1 MKGRVGM
8 SLVRFQCAQQ
18 SRFRGQQR
26 AAGIPCKDLVYEG
39 STPWASTRFFSRWA
53 NWQVAWFGARKITV
67 RVGGARPEHGRRSRP
82 APGTALKAVGPSDRL
97 RVGTS
102 RLPPE
107 LAAPKD
113 RPSQAYPT
121 AQGSTTRC
129 RCPGGS
135 RMKDSGHA
143 RAIVSGE
150 MPERPKGAGWKL
162 DGRASGAAPG
172 FDSLSLRHHAPWIAQ
187 QVEHAIDNREVLR
200 STRSPR
206 TRNSAP
212 LV

>member
-1 MKGRVGM
+1 M
-8 SLVRFQCAQQ
+8 SLVRFQGAQQ
-18 SRFRGQQR
+18 SRFRGQRR

-82 APGTALKAVGPSDRL
+82 APGTALKAVGSVTRS

-102 RLPPE
+102 RLPPV
-107 LAAPKD
+107 LAATKD

-121 AQGSTTRC
+121 AQGSKTRC

-143 RAIVSGE
+143 RAIVFGE
-150 MPERPKGAGWKL
+150 MPERPKGAGWKP
-162 DGRASGAAPG
+162 DGRARRVTRVRLPVSPP
-172 FDSLSLRHHAPWIAQ
+172 HAPWIAQ
-187 QVEHAIDNREVLR
+187 PVEHAIDNREVLR
-200 STRSPR
+200 SIRSPR